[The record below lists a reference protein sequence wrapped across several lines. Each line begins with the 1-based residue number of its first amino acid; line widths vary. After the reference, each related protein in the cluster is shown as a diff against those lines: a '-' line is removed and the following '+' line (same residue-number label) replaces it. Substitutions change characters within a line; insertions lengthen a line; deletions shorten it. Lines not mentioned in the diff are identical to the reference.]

1 MREVKNEKRRR
12 KKKSSGCCLGC
23 LGKLIFFVIIFTF
36 LGYFGYNTFVDLG
49 LDVKLKQTNYPIKYQ
64 QSVSA
69 YAEEFGLEEALVYAI
84 IRTESRFDPYAVSN
98 AGAKGLMQLT
108 DETAQECAKAL
119 KVQNFSANRIF
130 EPDINIRFGCYY
142 LKRLIKKY
150 NGKTENAV
158 AAYNAGPGN
167 VDKWLKKGALCDENL
182 KPVNVPF
189 SETRKYIENVF
200 RAYNIYKEVYNLG
213 GI

>member
-49 LDVKLKQTNYPIKYQ
+49 LDVKLKQTNYPIRYQ

-98 AGAKGLMQLT
+98 ADAKGLMQLT

-167 VDKWLKKGALCDENL
+167 VDNWLKKGALCDENL